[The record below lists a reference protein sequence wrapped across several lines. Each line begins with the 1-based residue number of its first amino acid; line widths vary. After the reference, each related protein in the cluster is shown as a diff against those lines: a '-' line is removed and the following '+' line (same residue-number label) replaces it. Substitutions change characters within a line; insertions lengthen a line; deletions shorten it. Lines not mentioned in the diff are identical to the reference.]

1 MKSQKANHQR
11 ETHEGRVINVDG
23 LALPDLG
30 SSLREQFEGVAT
42 DIEAANRRNLLAI
55 LKILE
60 LIVSRRIRQRPG
72 ENYFVTIC
80 RLIVHGPPDTHT
92 SAPTRRTLNKALA
105 EIKRGNPWTTSVAD
119 IAEMR
124 SWRGKRAV
132 TRTILLLTILEN
144 SIGRDA
150 LTGWLQRSNPNL
162 GDQAP
167 VDLMRADRW
176 VVLADFVDDM
186 LTGSTT

>member
-1 MKSQKANHQR
+1 MNSKKASHPR
-11 ETHEGRVINVDG
+11 ETNEGNVIDVDG
-23 LALPDLG
+23 LALPDLRP
-30 SSLREQFEGVAT
+30 SLREQFGGVAT
-42 DIEAANRRNLLAI
+42 DIEAANRGNLLAI

-80 RLIVHGPPDTHT
+80 RLIVHRPPDTQT
-92 SAPTRRTLNKALA
+92 SAATRRTLNKALA
-105 EIKRGNPWTTSVAD
+105 EIERGNPWTTSVAD
-119 IAEMR
+119 IAEMH

-132 TRTILLLTILEN
+132 TRTILLLTILEK

-162 GDQAP
+162 GGQAP

-176 VVLADFVDDM
+176 VILADFLDDM